1 MRTIATG
8 FIKARYTG
16 PDMAPTPDR
25 RDAAMTRAIEQARE
39 QAEQVIV
46 EARQRNCFFYKA
58 RVDERSLILTLTFTN
73 GAEEKFSRSCFSTF
87 DAQKVEFE
95 VGDAFTIM
103 GEIDALVLSSQDFKE
118 YRVAKSVPKDRKP
131 A

>member
-1 MRTIATG
+1 
-8 FIKARYTG
+8 
-16 PDMAPTPDR
+16 MAPTPDR

-39 QAEQVIV
+39 QAERVIV

-58 RVDERSLILTLTFTN
+58 RVDERSLHLTLTFTN
-73 GAEEKFSRSCFSTF
+73 GGEEKFRRSVDCFSAF
-87 DAQKVEFE
+87 DAEKVEFE

-118 YRVAKSVPKDRKP
+118 YRVAKSVRKDRKT